1 MDCHLTVLKAFL
13 QNFETVDN
21 IKKYVPYLLNLE
33 LSLKISKI
41 EIRKKV
47 KFQINNK
54 SQKYI

>member
-54 SQKYI
+54 SQKDI